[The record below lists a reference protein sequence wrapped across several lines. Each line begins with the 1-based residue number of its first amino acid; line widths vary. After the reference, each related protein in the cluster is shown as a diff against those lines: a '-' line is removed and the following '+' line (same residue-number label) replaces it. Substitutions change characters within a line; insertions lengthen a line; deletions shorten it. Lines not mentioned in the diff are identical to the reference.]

1 MGPFIRSM
9 NGTCKSMAGSHWPI
23 VLVRD
28 QGHCYAPYVGLFVE
42 LET

>member
-1 MGPFIRSM
+1 MEHVSLWQAHIGHS
-9 NGTCKSMAGSHWPI
+9 I